1 MRSVS
6 TCSFS
11 DKIIK
16 MEPYKMKLFKYPAL
30 VRDKIIQNMDFA
42 DVINFSTFKRTRPFL
57 RNVWSQL
64 ELNVKLNSDCTED
77 SILIRKDESI
87 KQQIL
92 FHKDSKLSEED
103 EREHSSKLSAVD
115 LVERIQGPHDDPK
128 EFLMQPMMQTFKFK
142 KKTLTCRRKMDESN
156 DKFFL
161 NIMAMFDNVHVS
173 NFMNRNWTVTPED
186 IKVFCKRVKD
196 IDFKPCVESNKPE
209 NEHDNGFKIKNN
221 LETKKEKKKI
231 AEKEE
236 PAPGTYEAIYQD
248 EYQYGLS
255 FFRQARIPR
264 TRPQSTSSPLE
275 TTKVITPD
283 IDNCT
288 DGIKNLQCS
297 ESTTESTSNYAQG
310 FCKRSPVKTNWEDS
324 SKIKKDDFG
333 KKEEKTKKEEKSN
346 NTLNI
351 VEEPHNVLPGNYFEP
366 YRDNSQVLYQ
376 PHGPSPANYS
386 EEW

>member
-30 VRDKIIQNMDFA
+30 VRDEIIQNMDFA

-64 ELNVKLNSDCTED
+64 ELNVELNSDCTED
-77 SILIRKDESI
+77 SILIRKEESI

-115 LVERIQGPHDDPK
+115 LVERIQ
-128 EFLMQPMMQTFKFK
+128 E
-142 KKTLTCRRKMDESN
+142 
-156 DKFFL
+156 
-161 NIMAMFDNVHVS
+161 
-173 NFMNRNWTVTPED
+173 
-186 IKVFCKRVKD
+186 
-196 IDFKPCVESNKPE
+196 PCVESNKPE

-264 TRPQSTSSPLE
+264 TRPQSTSSPRE